1 MKKNMKMNVIINA
14 ILQLQDHKNASNIM
28 NTIFICIP
36 NFKPGKLIS
45 WGKFLLKRY
54 KRLALGLL
62 FQFSLFKKL
71 FYDW

>member
-1 MKKNMKMNVIINA
+1 MKNIMKMNVIINA

-28 NTIFICIP
+28 NTIFISIP

-45 WGKFLLKRY
+45 WDKFLLKSK

-62 FQFSLFKKL
+62 FQFSLFRKF
-71 FYDW
+71 FYDR